1 MPAIALIAILLAVMQ
16 NIVMFTFGLKESA
29 IVSSPLSFGGIFLVE
44 LVSIGGGYFWV
55 RKCVRNRRR
64 LALAAWVIAVLGAA
78 EFVLPVSSFGALVQ
92 HAKRERV
99 LNRIEHMKTVIE
111 PLASDRSGVRFALTY
126 TLKFPNTAR
135 YLTFP
140 AWLGPPPNRVFG
152 DYFMK
157 VHPEYYDENHVF
169 DAGPLYSFTVVFD
182 TGDRQFDV
190 SRETASIDICDG
202 KDYFMACRVIA
213 IPLDGVPAALAAHP
227 SPTSR
232 EPAGVQ

>member
-1 MPAIALIAILLAVMQ
+1 MPAIALIAILLALMQ
-16 NIVMFTFGLKESA
+16 NMLMFAFGLKESA
-29 IVSSPLSFGGIFLVE
+29 IVSSPLSFGGVFLVE

-111 PLASDRSGVRFALTY
+111 PLASDRSEVRFALNY
-126 TLKFPNTAR
+126 TLKFHNTAR

-169 DAGPLYSFTVVFD
+169 DAGRLYSFTVVFD
-182 TGDRQFDV
+182 TGDRQFDF

-213 IPLDGVPAALAAHP
+213 IPLDGVPGALAAHP

>member
-92 HAKRERV
+92 HAKRGRV

-111 PLASDRSGVRFALTY
+111 PLASDRSGVRL
-126 TLKFPNTAR
+126 
-135 YLTFP
+135 
-140 AWLGPPPNRVFG
+140 
-152 DYFMK
+152 
-157 VHPEYYDENHVF
+157 
-169 DAGPLYSFTVVFD
+169 
-182 TGDRQFDV
+182 
-190 SRETASIDICDG
+190 
-202 KDYFMACRVIA
+202 
-213 IPLDGVPAALAAHP
+213 P
-227 SPTSR
+227 SPT
-232 EPAGVQ
+232 P